1 VSSSPGQLPFLSLH
15 DDDDEDRLDD
25 DDEDRLDDDDEDRLD
40 DDDDEDRFVELWS
53 VVPDVD
59 ESD

>member
-15 DDDDEDRLDD
+15 DD